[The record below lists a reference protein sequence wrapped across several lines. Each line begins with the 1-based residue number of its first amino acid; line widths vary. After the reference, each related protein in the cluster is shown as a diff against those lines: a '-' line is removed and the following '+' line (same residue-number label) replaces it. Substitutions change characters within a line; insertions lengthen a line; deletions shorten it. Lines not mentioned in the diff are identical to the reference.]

1 MKLPEPVTPE
11 VRRQPDPEPSRAGPT
26 QGRVVVIFHPRSILT
41 ALGVV
46 LAVIAAVEFALLAQA
61 GLTLIMIALFL
72 ALALNPAVEF
82 VQRQGLG
89 RAAAVGVVY
98 VLALVV
104 VALLGLVFVPP
115 LVDQISKLV
124 TALPR
129 LVDDLTKGHGPL
141 GFLERKYQVVERV
154 QNATTGPNADGMLG
168 QAGSALAAVQ
178 GIAATVFGS
187 IIIAFLTFFMLLE
200 GPEWRRRCSEL
211 IPETNRGTFERIG
224 AGVYRSVGGF
234 VTGNL
239 VASLLAG
246 LVATAIMLVT
256 GVPYAVPLGVFV
268 AIIELVPYVGP
279 LVATIVVTAVAL
291 TVSTV
296 TALVA
301 LGLLLVYHAVEGHSL
316 RPYLYGRAV
325 QLSPLAVLVAILLGT
340 EIAGILGALIAIP
353 VAGSIQVIIRE
364 LLQRRDERRRS
375 VVLGR
380 SALAKGDGGV
390 APRES
395 VDPG

>member
-1 MKLPEPVTPE
+1 M
-11 VRRQPDPEPSRAGPT
+11 
-26 QGRVVVIFHPRSILT
+26 
-41 ALGVV
+41 
-46 LAVIAAVEFALLAQA
+46 LLAQA
-61 GLTLIMIALFL
+61 GLTLVMIALFL

-82 VQRQGLG
+82 VQRRGLG
-89 RAAAVGVVY
+89 RGAAVGVVY
-98 VLALVV
+98 VQALAV

-115 LVDQISKLV
+115 LVEQISKLV
-124 TALPR
+124 KALPG

-154 QNATTGPNADGMLG
+154 QSATTGQNADGVLG
-168 QAGSALAAVQ
+168 QAGSALAAVE
-178 GIAATVFGS
+178 GIAATVVGA

-200 GPEWRRRCSEL
+200 GPEWRRRCNEL
-211 IPETNRGTFERIG
+211 IPETNRGIVERIG

-246 LVATAIMLVT
+246 IVATVIMLVT
-256 GVPYAVPLGVFV
+256 GVPYAVPLGLFV

-279 LVATIVVTAVAL
+279 LVATVIVTAVAL

-301 LGLLLVYHAVEGHSL
+301 LGLLLVYHAVEGHTL

-353 VAGSIQVIIRE
+353 VAGSVQVIIRE
-364 LLQRRDERRRS
+364 LLQRREERRRS
-375 VVLGR
+375 VVIG
-380 SALAKGDGGV
+380 
-390 APRES
+390 
-395 VDPG
+395 